1 MSIIN
6 RFFKLQE
13 SQTSVATEFRA
24 GITTFLAMSYI
35 IFVNPLI
42 LSHTGMDKSALF
54 TATVLAIV
62 FSTLLMGFL
71 GKWPIGLAPAMGVN
85 AWFAFGIVGHMG
97 YSWQQALGFVFAS
110 GILMIIFTLL
120 PVRERLI
127 NALSESLK
135 ISITAGLGLFIGI
148 IGFKTAGI
156 LVPNEATFASFGN
169 LTSMG
174 VILTVLGLIII
185 FIFEKKK
192 ISGGVLASIATVSI
206 ISLILGSSSF
216 SGVVSKPISIAPLF
230 LELQF
235 ADLLSASSLLMIT
248 TLFIVLF
255 FDSTATFIGAST
267 SLVKQKEKLN
277 LTKPLLVD
285 GIATTVG
292 SLLGVSSTTAYVE
305 SAAGIKEGG
314 RTGLTAIFIALLF
327 ACTLFFSPLL
337 SIIPSYAASAAMI
350 YISYLMFL
358 PLKNLAWDDPTELL
372 PCVIILSITTLTFS
386 IFNGIGLG
394 ITLWIILKIL
404 YGKWQ
409 KSYLPIIIVALLF
422 ILYIMG
428 H

>member
-1 MSIIN
+1 MSIID

-13 SQTSVATEFRA
+13 NNTSVATEFRA

-54 TATVLAIV
+54 TATVLIIV

-71 GKWPIGLAPAMGVN
+71 ANWPIALAPGMGVN
-85 AWFAFGIVGHMG
+85 AWFTFGIVGFMG
-97 YSWQQALGFVFAS
+97 YSWQEALGFVFLS
-110 GILMIIFTLL
+110 GILMIVFTIL
-120 PVRERLI
+120 PVRDRLI
-127 NALSESLK
+127 KSLSESLK
-135 ISITAGLGLFIGI
+135 ISITAALGLFIGI
-148 IGFKTAGI
+148 IGLKTAGI
-156 LVPNEATFASFGN
+156 LIPNADTFATFGN
-169 LTSMG
+169 LASANA
-174 VILTVLGLIII
+174 ILTAVGLIVI
-185 FIFEKKK
+185 FVFESRK
-192 ISGGVLASIATVSI
+192 ILGGVLASILVL
-206 ISLILGSSSF
+206 SLAAWALGITHF
-216 SGVVSKPISIAPLF
+216 SGVVSLPTSIEPLF
-230 LELQF
+230 MQLQMPTVF
-235 ADLLSASSLLMIT
+235 STGILLVII
-248 TLFIVLF
+248 TLFIVTF

-267 SLVKQKEKLN
+267 SLVKQEKK
-277 LTKPLLVD
+277 LTKPLVVD
-285 GIATTVG
+285 SIATTVG
-292 SLLGVSSTTAYVE
+292 SVLGVSTTTAYVE
-305 SAAGIKEGG
+305 SVAGIKEGG

-337 SIIPSYAASAAMI
+337 SIIPSFAASAAMI

-386 IFNGIGLG
+386 LFNGIGLG

-409 KSYLPIIIVALLF
+409 KSYLPIIVVALLF

-428 H
+428 K